1 MCGVET
7 EAAKRS
13 RKDTPQSDGAQRQPI
28 AAGYNDSYTIGM
40 KTAIS
45 LPDKLFHDADAA
57 AKQLGVSRSELYA
70 KALEAYLAH
79 RNAVQITARLDTVYG
94 ATDGR
99 IDSSLAASQVRRARE
114 DHW

>member
-1 MCGVET
+1 MQH
-7 EAAKRS
+7 
-13 RKDTPQSDGAQRQPI
+13 PPI
-28 AAGYNDSYTIGM
+28 ATWYNDGYTTGM

-45 LPDKLFHDADAA
+45 LPDKLFHNADAA

-70 KALEAYLAH
+70 KALEEYLAR
-79 RNAVQITARLDTVYG
+79 RNAAQITARLDTLYS

-99 IDSSLAASQVRRARE
+99 IEPAVAASQVRRARE